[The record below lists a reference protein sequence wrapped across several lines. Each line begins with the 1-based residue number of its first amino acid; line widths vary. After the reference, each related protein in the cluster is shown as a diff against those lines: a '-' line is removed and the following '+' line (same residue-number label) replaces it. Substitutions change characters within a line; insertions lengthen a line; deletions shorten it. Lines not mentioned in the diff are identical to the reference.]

1 MINTKFSH
9 VRDGKWIEVPEIK
22 KIAEQLV
29 ERYQYQSE
37 QYEILK
43 EENDKLKNGVWKKEE
58 ISKLKNE
65 RDLYKQ
71 QLSFGFGITKEEND
85 KLKNG
90 VWEKEEISKLKSE
103 RDLHKQQLFFGFCI
117 TKEENNK
124 IKQWISNRETKD
136 TGAIGGRY
144 EYRFF
149 PTGIGI
155 ICKIV
160 DTTDGESFVF
170 RDI

>member
-9 VRDGKWIEVPEIK
+9 IRDGKWIEVPEIK

-37 QYEILK
+37 QYDILK
-43 EENDKLKNGVWKKEE
+43 EENNKLKNGIWEKEE
-58 ISKLKNE
+58 ISKLKSE

-85 KLKNG
+85 
-90 VWEKEEISKLKSE
+90 
-103 RDLHKQQLFFGFCI
+103 
-117 TKEENNK
+117 K

-155 ICKIV
+155 IGKVI
-160 DTTDGESFVF
+160 DTINNESFTF
-170 RDI
+170 RDIT

>member
-9 VRDGKWIEVPEIK
+9 IRNGKWVEVPEIK

-37 QYEILK
+37 QYELLK
-43 EENDKLKNGVWKKEE
+43 EENEKLKSN
-58 ISKLKNE
+58 I
-65 RDLYKQ
+65 
-71 QLSFGFGITKEEND
+71 
-85 KLKNG
+85 
-90 VWEKEEISKLKSE
+90 WEKEEISKLKSE
-103 RDLHKQQLFFGFCI
+103 RDLYKKQLTFGFGI
-117 TKEENNK
+117 TEEENEK

-149 PTGIGI
+149 PTSIGI
-155 ICKIV
+155 ICKII

-170 RDI
+170 RELN

>member
-1 MINTKFSH
+1 MINTEFSH
-9 VRDGKWIEVPEIK
+9 IRDGKWIEVPEIK

-37 QYEILK
+37 QYDIL
-43 EENDKLKNGVWKKEE
+43 
-58 ISKLKNE
+58 
-65 RDLYKQ
+65 
-71 QLSFGFGITKEEND
+71 KEEND

-103 RDLHKQQLFFGFCI
+103 RDLYKQQLYFGFGI

-124 IKQWISNRETKD
+124 IKQWMSKRENKN

-144 EYRFF
+144 EYKFF
-149 PTGIGI
+149 PTSIGI
-155 ICKIV
+155 IGKVV
-160 DTTDGESFVF
+160 DTINNESFTF
-170 RDI
+170 RDIT

>member
-9 VRDGKWIEVPEIK
+9 IRDGKWIEVPEIK

-37 QYEILK
+37 QYDILK
-43 EENDKLKNGVWKKEE
+43 EENDKLKNGVWEKEE

-85 KLKNG
+85 K
-90 VWEKEEISKLKSE
+90 
-103 RDLHKQQLFFGFCI
+103 
-117 TKEENNK
+117 

-149 PTGIGI
+149 PTSIGI
-155 ICKIV
+155 ICKII

-170 RDI
+170 RELN

>member
-9 VRDGKWIEVPEIK
+9 IRDGKWIEVPEIK

-37 QYEILK
+37 QYNMLR
-43 EENDKLKNGVWKKEE
+43 EENDKLKNG
-58 ISKLKNE
+58 I
-65 RDLYKQ
+65 
-71 QLSFGFGITKEEND
+71 
-85 KLKNG
+85 
-90 VWEKEEISKLKSE
+90 WEKEEISKLKSE
-103 RDLHKQQLFFGFCI
+103 RDLYRKQLAFGFGI
-117 TKEENNK
+117 TEEENDK

-160 DTTDGESFVF
+160 DTTDGESFIF
-170 RDI
+170 RYL

>member
-1 MINTKFSH
+1 MINTEFSH
-9 VRDGKWIEVPEIK
+9 IRDGKWIEVPEIK
-22 KIAEQLV
+22 KIAEHLV

-37 QYEILK
+37 QYNIL
-43 EENDKLKNGVWKKEE
+43 
-58 ISKLKNE
+58 
-65 RDLYKQ
+65 
-71 QLSFGFGITKEEND
+71 KEEND

-103 RDLHKQQLFFGFCI
+103 RDLYKQQLSFGFGI
-117 TKEENNK
+117 TKEENDK

-170 RDI
+170 REL

>member
-9 VRDGKWIEVPEIK
+9 IRDGKWIEVPEIK

-29 ERYQYQSE
+29 ECYQYQSE
-37 QYEILK
+37 QYDIL
-43 EENDKLKNGVWKKEE
+43 
-58 ISKLKNE
+58 
-65 RDLYKQ
+65 
-71 QLSFGFGITKEEND
+71 KEEND

-90 VWEKEEISKLKSE
+90 VWEKEEISKLKNE
-103 RDLHKQQLFFGFCI
+103 RDLYKQQLYFGFGI
-117 TKEENNK
+117 TKEENDK

-149 PTGIGI
+149 PTSIGI
-155 ICKIV
+155 IGKVV
-160 DTTDGESFVF
+160 DTINNESFTF
-170 RDI
+170 RDIT

>member
-1 MINTKFSH
+1 MQSYFKLKVVKAKSRKFTYIFNFMIDFQFMIDTEFSH
-9 VRDGKWIEVPEIK
+9 IKDGKWIEVPEIK

-37 QYEILK
+37 QYNIL
-43 EENDKLKNGVWKKEE
+43 
-58 ISKLKNE
+58 
-65 RDLYKQ
+65 R
-71 QLSFGFGITKEEND
+71 EEND

-90 VWEKEEISKLKSE
+90 VWEKEEISKLKNE
-103 RDLHKQQLFFGFCI
+103 RDSYKQQLSFGFGI
-117 TKEENNK
+117 TKEENDK
-124 IKQWISNRETKD
+124 INQWISNRETRN

-149 PTGIGI
+149 PTGIGT

-160 DTTDGESFVF
+160 DTIDGESFIF
-170 RDI
+170 RELN

>member
-9 VRDGKWIEVPEIK
+9 IRDGKWIEVPEIK

-37 QYEILK
+37 QYDILK
-43 EENDKLKNGVWKKEE
+43 EENDKLKNGVWEKEE

-85 KLKNG
+85 K
-90 VWEKEEISKLKSE
+90 
-103 RDLHKQQLFFGFCI
+103 
-117 TKEENNK
+117 
-124 IKQWISNRETKD
+124 IKKWISNRETKD
-136 TGAIGGRY
+136 TGTIGGRY

-155 ICKIV
+155 ICKII

-170 RDI
+170 RELN

>member
-1 MINTKFSH
+1 MINTEFSH
-9 VRDGKWIEVPEIK
+9 IRDGKWIEVPEIK

-37 QYEILK
+37 QYDILK
-43 EENDKLKNGVWKKEE
+43 EENDKLKNGVWEKEE

-85 KLKNG
+85 K
-90 VWEKEEISKLKSE
+90 
-103 RDLHKQQLFFGFCI
+103 
-117 TKEENNK
+117 

-149 PTGIGI
+149 PTSIGI
-155 ICKIV
+155 ICKII

-170 RDI
+170 RELN

>member
-1 MINTKFSH
+1 MINTEFSH
-9 VRDGKWIEVPEIK
+9 IRDGKWIEVPEIK

-37 QYEILK
+37 QYDILK
-43 EENDKLKNGVWKKEE
+43 EENDKLKNGIWEKEE

-71 QLSFGFGITKEEND
+71 QISFGFGITKEEND
-85 KLKNG
+85 K
-90 VWEKEEISKLKSE
+90 
-103 RDLHKQQLFFGFCI
+103 
-117 TKEENNK
+117 
-124 IKQWISNRETKD
+124 IKQWISNREAKD
-136 TGAIGGRY
+136 TGAKDTGVIGGRY

-149 PTGIGI
+149 PTGIGT

-160 DTTDGESFVF
+160 DTTNGESFVF
-170 RDI
+170 RELN